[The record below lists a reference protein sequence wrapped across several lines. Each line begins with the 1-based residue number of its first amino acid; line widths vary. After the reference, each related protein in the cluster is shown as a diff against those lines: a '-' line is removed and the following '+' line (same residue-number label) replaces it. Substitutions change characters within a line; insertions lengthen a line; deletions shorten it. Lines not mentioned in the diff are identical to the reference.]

1 MKPIY
6 FVNRTIIGL
15 GVNTKNDILRL
26 FTDNYDDP
34 NMAS

>member
-6 FVNRTIIGL
+6 FVNRTIVGL
-15 GVNTKNDILRL
+15 GVNTKKDVLGL
-26 FTDNYDDP
+26 FTDNNDDP